1 MPKATPIE
9 HRLPTTATVKQMYA
23 TAFRCGHPKCRKPLY
38 RMNDATGD
46 LTLNSTVAH
55 IHARRENGPRW
66 NASMSEDDNR
76 SESNLILLCL
86 EHSSEVDDVPDDY
99 PAEQM
104 QAWKVT
110 IRDEYDRFHQSWT
123 ITEDQVAEV
132 FAASFSMREFAR
144 TTVESTSV
152 AACVRLAATLMET
165 VTTARRPA
173 HLVSAGWEA
182 LRRRTNDGFFAYDD
196 RGERVFA
203 QPPEMERRRF
213 TDDMVAALTAVRDQL
228 EPTVQS
234 LVAEL
239 RTLKA
244 TSAELVDWADWV
256 DREARDLLTAATRAS
271 LDEVPDVD
279 MSGLS
284 AAIDALSAKWRG
296 ASAALP
302 PEPEPVPIEEVDEVA
317 KARAMLRGVAQAVG
331 PWRRVNTREYDESL
345 YDALVAGLPY
355 GATFPPIVSN
365 MPLTL
370 DALADGAASVL
381 RNADDEVWERR
392 IGEAHEQERCA
403 VAVLLLQHLSA
414 VAADSGREAAAERAA
429 ELMNLRLH
437 DQVWSDEQPWVDN
450 IMHVRELLDASVP
463 LLGIDEI
470 RNQVSTVL
478 QSLAPIVVL
487 EAIANWREESPFFG
501 SFDFNSP
508 GVAVPVVRQLPD
520 WLPVA
525 ELEESVRGCWPDLD
539 VADLESENTGRRL
552 AAQFLQLIDRFEV
565 ATS

>member
-1 MPKATPIE
+1 MKVTPIE

-55 IHARRENGPRW
+55 IHARREHGPRW

-76 SESNLILLCL
+76 SKSNLILLCL
-86 EHSSEVDDVPDDY
+86 EHSSEVDDVPDEY
-99 PAEQM
+99 PAEEM
-104 QAWKVT
+104 RAWKVT
-110 IRDEYDRFHQSWT
+110 IRDEYDRFHRSWT

-144 TTVESTSV
+144 TAVESTSV
-152 AACVRLAATLMET
+152 AECVRLAATLMET

-173 HLVSAGWEA
+173 HSVSAGWEA
-182 LRRRTNDGFFAYDD
+182 LRRRTNDGFFAYDN

-203 QPPEMERRRF
+203 QPPEIERRRF
-213 TDDMVAALTAVRDQL
+213 TDDMIAVLTAVRDQL
-228 EPTVQS
+228 EPMVQS

-244 TSAELVDWADWV
+244 TNAELVDWADSV
-256 DREARDLLTAATRAS
+256 EREAQDLLTEATRAS

-279 MSGLS
+279 LSGLS

-296 ASAALP
+296 DSAAPP
-302 PEPEPVPIEEVDEVA
+302 PEPKSVPFEEVDEVA
-317 KARAMLRGVAQAVG
+317 KARAMLTGVAQAAV
-331 PWRRVNTREYDESL
+331 PWRRVKTREYDESL

-355 GATFPPIVSN
+355 AATLAPIVSN

-370 DALADGAASVL
+370 DTLADGAASVL
-381 RNADDEVWERR
+381 RNADDEVWDRR
-392 IGEAHEQERCA
+392 IGEAHKQERCA
-403 VAVLLLQHLSA
+403 AAVLLLKHLGA
-414 VAADSGREAAAERAA
+414 VAVDSGREAAAERAV
-429 ELMNLRLH
+429 ELMHLRLRG
-437 DQVWSDEQPWVDN
+437 QMWTDEQPWVDN
-450 IMHVRELLDASVP
+450 RIYVRDLLDATIP
-463 LLGIDEI
+463 LVGIDEI
-470 RNQVSTVL
+470 RSQVSTVL

-487 EAIANWREESPFFG
+487 EAIANWREQSSLFG
-501 SFDFNSP
+501 AFDFNSP

-520 WLPVA
+520 WLPIA
-525 ELEESVRGCWPDLD
+525 EFEESVRGCWPDLN
-539 VADLESENTGRRL
+539 VADLESEDAGYRL
-552 AAQFLQLIDRFEV
+552 AAEFLNLLDRFDV
-565 ATS
+565 ATP

>member
-1 MPKATPIE
+1 
-9 HRLPTTATVKQMYA
+9 
-23 TAFRCGHPKCRKPLY
+23 
-38 RMNDATGD
+38 MNDATGE

-86 EHSSEVDDVPDDY
+86 EHSFEVDDVPDEY

-104 QAWKVT
+104 QAWKIT
-110 IRDEYDRFHQSWT
+110 IRDEYDRFHQGWT

-144 TTVESTSV
+144 TAVESTSV
-152 AACVRLAATLMET
+152 TACVRLAATLMET
-165 VTTARRPA
+165 ITTARRPA
-173 HLVSAGWEA
+173 QVVSAGWEA
-182 LRRRTNDGFFAYDD
+182 LCRRTNDGFFAYDD

-203 QPPEMERRRF
+203 QPPEVERRRF
-213 TDDMVAALTAVRDQL
+213 ADDMVAALTAVRDQL

-244 TSAELVDWADWV
+244 TNAELVDWADWV
-256 DREARDLLTAATRAS
+256 DREARDLLTEATRAS
-271 LDEVPDVD
+271 LNEVPDVD

-296 ASAALP
+296 DPAAPP
-302 PEPEPVPIEEVDEVA
+302 PEPEPVPSEEVDEVA
-317 KARAMLRGVAQAVG
+317 NARAMLRGVAQAAA
-331 PWRRVNTREYDESL
+331 PWRRVNNREYDESL
-345 YDALVAGLPY
+345 YDALLAVLPY
-355 GATFPPIVSN
+355 AATLPPIVSN

-370 DALADGAASVL
+370 AALADGAASVL
-381 RNADDEVWERR
+381 RNADDEVWDRR

-403 VAVLLLQHLSA
+403 VAVLLLKHLSA
-414 VAADSGREAAAERAA
+414 VATDSGREEAAERAA
-429 ELMNLRLH
+429 GLMHLRLH
-437 DQVWSDEQPWVDN
+437 DQVWTAEQPWVDN
-450 IMHVRELLDASVP
+450 LMHVRELLDATVT
-463 LLGIDEI
+463 LVGINEI

-478 QSLAPIVVL
+478 QTLAPIVVL
-487 EAIANWREESPFFG
+487 EAIANWREESSFFG
-501 SFDFNSP
+501 SFDFDSP

-525 ELEESVRGCWPDLD
+525 EFEDSVRGCWSDLN
-539 VADLESENTGRRL
+539 VADLDSEDTGRRL
-552 AAQFLQLIDRFEV
+552 AAEFLTLIDRIAV
-565 ATS
+565 AAP

>member
-9 HRLPTTATVKQMYA
+9 HRLPTAATVKQMYA

-86 EHSSEVDDVPDDY
+86 EHSSEVDDVPDEY

-203 QPPEMERRRF
+203 QPPEIERRRF

-228 EPTVQS
+228 EPTLQS

-244 TSAELVDWADWV
+244 TNAELVDWADWV
-256 DREARDLLTAATRAS
+256 EREARDLLTEATRVS

-296 ASAALP
+296 DSAATP
-302 PEPEPVPIEEVDEVA
+302 PEPEPVPFEEVDEVA
-317 KARAMLRGVAQAVG
+317 KARAMLGDVAQAAA
-331 PWRRVNTREYDESL
+331 PWRRVHTREYDESL
-345 YDALVAGLPY
+345 YDALVSGLPY
-355 GATFPPIVSN
+355 AATFPPTVSN

-370 DALADGAASVL
+370 DALADAAASVL

-392 IGEAHEQERCA
+392 IGQAHEQECCA
-403 VAVLLLQHLSA
+403 IAVLLLQHLSA
-414 VAADSGREAAAERAA
+414 VATDSGREAAAERAA

-437 DQVWSDEQPWVDN
+437 DQMWTGEQPWLANV
-450 IMHVRELLDASVP
+450 MHVRELLDATVP
-463 LLGIDEI
+463 LVGIDEI

-487 EAIANWREESPFFG
+487 EAIANWREESSFFG
-501 SFDFNSP
+501 SFDFSSP
-508 GVAVPVVRQLPD
+508 GVAVPVIRQLPD

-525 ELEESVRGCWPDLD
+525 EFEESVRGCWSDLN
-539 VADLESENTGRRL
+539 VADLDSEDTGRRL
-552 AAQFLQLIDRFEV
+552 AAEFLHLIDRFEV
-565 ATS
+565 ATP

>member
-1 MPKATPIE
+1 MPKVTPIE
-9 HRLPTTATVKQMYA
+9 HRLPTAATVKQMYA
-23 TAFRCGHPKCRKPLY
+23 TAFRCGHPRCRKPLY

-86 EHSSEVDDVPDDY
+86 EHSSEVDDVPDEY

-123 ITEDQVAEV
+123 ITDDQVAEV
-132 FAASFSMREFAR
+132 FAASISMREFAR

-152 AACVRLAATLMET
+152 ATCVRLAATLMEAAA
-165 VTTARRPA
+165 TARRRA
-173 HLVSAGWEA
+173 HSVSAGWEA
-182 LRRRTNDGFFAYDD
+182 LRRRTNDGFFTYDD

-203 QPPEMERRRF
+203 QPPEVERRRF
-213 TDDMVAALTAVRDQL
+213 TEDMVAALTAVRDQL

-244 TSAELVDWADWV
+244 TNAELVDWADWV
-256 DREARDLLTAATRAS
+256 EREARDLLTEATRAS
-271 LDEVPDVD
+271 LYEVPDVD
-279 MSGLS
+279 VSGLS

-296 ASAALP
+296 DTAAPP
-302 PEPEPVPIEEVDEVA
+302 PEPEPVPYEEVDEVA
-317 KARAMLRGVAQAVG
+317 KARAILRGVAQAAG

-345 YDALVAGLPY
+345 YDALVVSLPY
-355 GATFPPIVSN
+355 AATLVPIVSN
-365 MPLTL
+365 MPLSL
-370 DALADGAASVL
+370 DTLADGAASVL
-381 RNADDEVWERR
+381 RNADDEVWDRR
-392 IGEAHEQERCA
+392 IGEAHEQERSA
-403 VAVLLLQHLSA
+403 VAVLLLKHLSA
-414 VAADSGREAAAERAA
+414 VAMDSGREAAAERAA
-429 ELMNLRLH
+429 ELMHLRLRS
-437 DQVWSDEQPWVDN
+437 QVWTGEQPWVDN
-450 IMHVRELLDASVP
+450 VMHVREMLDATIP
-463 LLGIDEI
+463 LVGIDEV

-487 EAIANWREESPFFG
+487 EAIANWSEQSSLFG
-501 SFDFNSP
+501 TFDFSSP

-525 ELEESVRGCWPDLD
+525 EFEESVRGCWPDLN
-539 VADLESENTGRRL
+539 VADLDSEDTGRRL
-552 AAQFLQLIDRFEV
+552 AAEFLNLIDRIEV
-565 ATS
+565 ATP

>member
-9 HRLPTTATVKQMYA
+9 HRLPTMATVKQMYA

-66 NASMSEDDNR
+66 SASMSEDENR

-86 EHSSEVDDVPDDY
+86 EHSSEVDDVPDQY
-99 PAEQM
+99 PAEEM
-104 QAWKVT
+104 QTWKVA
-110 IRDEYDRFHQSWT
+110 IREEYDRFHQSWT
-123 ITEDQVAEV
+123 VSEDQVAEV
-132 FAASFSMREFAR
+132 FAASFSIRRLAR

-152 AACVRLAATLMET
+152 AECVRLAATLMET
-165 VTTARRPA
+165 VTTSRRPA

-182 LRRRTNDGFFAYDD
+182 LRRRTNDGFFAHDD
-196 RGERVFA
+196 RGERLYA
-203 QPPEMERRRF
+203 NPPEIERRRF
-213 TDDMVAALTAVRDQL
+213 SDDMVAALTAVRDQL
-228 EPTVQS
+228 EPTLQS

-239 RTLKA
+239 RTLKS
-244 TSAELVDWADWV
+244 TSPEMAGWADWV
-256 DREARDLLTAATRAS
+256 GREARDLLTKATRAS

-296 ASAALP
+296 DAAANP
-302 PEPEPVPIEEVDEVA
+302 PDPELAPFEEVDEVA
-317 KARAMLRGVAQAVG
+317 KVRAAMRGVAQAAA
-331 PWRRVNTREYDESL
+331 PWRRVTTREYDESL
-345 YDALVAGLPY
+345 YDALVACLPY
-355 GATFPPIVSN
+355 AAALPPIVSN

-370 DALADGAASVL
+370 DTLAHGAASVL
-381 RNADDEVWERR
+381 RNADDDVWELR
-392 IGEAHEQERCA
+392 IGDAYEQERCA
-403 VAVLLLQHLSA
+403 VAVLLLKHLSE
-414 VAADSGREAAAERAA
+414 VAADSGRQAAAERAA

-437 DQVWSDEQPWVDN
+437 DQVWSEEQSWVDN
-450 IMHVRELLDASVP
+450 VRHVRELLDASG
-463 LLGIDEI
+463 LLVGIDEI

-478 QSLAPIVVL
+478 ESLAPIVVL
-487 EAIANWREESPFFG
+487 EAISDWSEEFPFFG
-501 SFDFNSP
+501 SIDFNAP

-520 WLPVA
+520 WLPVT
-525 ELEESVRGCWPDLD
+525 EFEESVSGCWPDLD
-539 VADLESENTGRRL
+539 VADLDSENTGRRL
-552 AAQFLQLIDRFEV
+552 AAQFLQLIDRLEV

>member
-1 MPKATPIE
+1 
-9 HRLPTTATVKQMYA
+9 
-23 TAFRCGHPKCRKPLY
+23 
-38 RMNDATGD
+38 MNDATGD

-66 NASMSEDDNR
+66 NASMSEEDNR

-86 EHSSEVDDVPDDY
+86 EHSSEVDDVPDEY
-99 PAEQM
+99 PAEQI

-165 VTTARRPA
+165 VITARRPA

-203 QPPEMERRRF
+203 QPPEIERRRF

-234 LVAEL
+234 LAAEL

-244 TSAELVDWADWV
+244 TNAELADWADWV
-256 DREARDLLTAATRAS
+256 EREARDLLTEATRAS
-271 LDEVPDVD
+271 LDEVADVD

-296 ASAALP
+296 DSAAIP
-302 PEPEPVPIEEVDEVA
+302 PEPEPVPSEEVDEAA
-317 KARAMLRGVAQAVG
+317 KVRAMLRGVAQATA

-355 GATFPPIVSN
+355 AATFPPIVSN

-392 IGEAHEQERCA
+392 IGEAHEQEPCA
-403 VAVLLLQHLSA
+403 VAVLLLQHLSVLA
-414 VAADSGREAAAERAA
+414 TDSGRETAAERAV

-437 DQVWSDEQPWVDN
+437 DQVWTGEQPWVDN
-450 IMHVRELLDASVP
+450 VMHVRELLDATVP
-463 LLGIDEI
+463 LVGINEI
-470 RNQVSTVL
+470 RDQVSTVL

-487 EAIANWREESPFFG
+487 EAIANWREESSLFG

-508 GVAVPVVRQLPD
+508 GVAVPVVSQLPD

-525 ELEESVRGCWPDLD
+525 EFEESVRGCWSDLN
-539 VADLESENTGRRL
+539 VADLDSGDTGRRL
-552 AAQFLQLIDRFEV
+552 AAEFLHLIDRFGVE
-565 ATS
+565 TP